1 MRHKNLKNLK
11 KISARTLA
19 RHRSVGGQGFTL
31 IELMV
36 VIALVAI
43 LSAIVIPGLSSF
55 VQDGRVSAN
64 VNEFIS
70 SITFAR
76 TEAVKRG
83 RLVTMCRSSNADAG
97 NASTCLAAG
106 DDWASGWIVY
116 EESTTAD
123 VASVGT
129 RETSEPIA
137 IRRGALLSNIIVK
150 SNPAISRITFNSLG
164 QPVGPAA
171 AATLGFDF
179 SVKEKSPRKVCI
191 SRIGRVKVIQR
202 PAANAVC

>member
-1 MRHKNLKNLK
+1 MLHINIE
-11 KISARTLA
+11 KIPAQTLP
-19 RHRSVGGQGFTL
+19 RYRRVCEQGFTL
-31 IELMV
+31 IELIV
-36 VIALVAI
+36 VIAIVAI
-43 LSAIVIPGLSSF
+43 LSAIVVPGLSTF
-55 VQDGRVSAN
+55 VQDGRVSSN

-70 SITFAR
+70 SITLAR

-97 NASTCLAAG
+97 NASTCLTAG

-129 RETSEPIA
+129 RESGETIV
-137 IRRGALLSNIIVK
+137 IRRGALLSNVIVK
-150 SNPAISRITFNSLG
+150 SVPAMSRITFNSLG

-179 SVKEKSPRKVCI
+179 SVSNKSPRKVCI
-191 SRIGRVKVIQR
+191 SRIGRVKVIQK
-202 PAANAVC
+202 PAVNAVC

>member
-1 MRHKNLKNLK
+1 MQHINLK

-97 NASTCLAAG
+97 DASTCLAAG

-116 EESTTAD
+116 EENTTSD
-123 VASVGT
+123 DGKSGVGT
-129 RETSEPIA
+129 RQSPETIV
-137 IRRGALLSNIIVK
+137 IRRGALLSNMIVK
-150 SNPAISRITFNSLG
+150 SDPAISLITFNSLG

-171 AATLGFDF
+171 AATLRFDF
-179 SVKEKSPRKVCI
+179 SVNGKSPRKVCI